1 MDEVPVGIIMVKDRR
16 EKRCPFRLRLR
27 MLLSVASLFLSKEG
41 RMVTRFFSGV
51 EEIDQQLL
59 QDTQTEYQGEIAFFA
74 VNSRYRG
81 IGLGKKLFDA
91 ARDYMRNRR
100 ISNFF
105 LFTDTTCN
113 YPFYER
119 RGMERRGGARPHLCG
134 KEKIRD
140 PDHVYLRFLHRM
152 LRQFLSFSPS
162 RVIKCLSRLND
173 KEVSFTKSRQRILFL
188 TAAGLLIV
196 GGGWF
201 LYSTGFFQAASS
213 QESPAGL
220 H

>member
-1 MDEVPVGIIMVKDRR
+1 MVKDRR

-91 ARDYMRNRR
+91 AQDYMRTQR
-100 ISNFF
+100 IRNFSCSQTPPAITRF
-105 LFTDTTCN
+105 
-113 YPFYER
+113 
-119 RGMERRGGARPHLCG
+119 MSAGAWSAAGSASTP
-134 KEKIRD
+134 
-140 PDHVYLRFLHRM
+140 
-152 LRQFLSFSPS
+152 LRQRENP
-162 RVIKCLSRLND
+162 
-173 KEVSFTKSRQRILFL
+173 
-188 TAAGLLIV
+188 G
-196 GGGWF
+196 
-201 LYSTGFFQAASS
+201 
-213 QESPAGL
+213 P
-220 H
+220 